1 MISVRD
7 KMVAG
12 DRWQVSGNTFFRGMA
27 SLFVILYSFFS
38 ISISAQDTKI
48 PPPPD
53 LPRLV
58 SDMAGMLT
66 YDDTRTLE
74 RKLEA
79 YNDSTS
85 TQIAVVI
92 VPTLNGE
99 DIAQYA
105 TELGAKWGIGEKGK
119 DNGVLMVISQG
130 DHKIFIAT
138 GRGVEANLPDII
150 AKRIV
155 DHVITPQ
162 FKAGHYY
169 AGINAATDEMIAR
182 LSGQFVNDN
191 PKDDTGG
198 SGSGAKWIALI
209 IVIIFLLIIFFG
221 GGRGG
226 QTYGG
231 GGSFLPWFL
240 LGTLMGGGGGGGG
253 GGDDDGGG
261 GGGFGGFGG
270 GDFGGGG
277 AGGSW

>member
-1 MISVRD
+1 
-7 KMVAG
+7 
-12 DRWQVSGNTFFRGMA
+12 
-27 SLFVILYSFFS
+27 
-38 ISISAQDTKI
+38 
-48 PPPPD
+48 
-53 LPRLV
+53 
-58 SDMAGMLT
+58 MLT
-66 YDDTRTLE
+66 YDDARALE

-119 DNGVLMVISQG
+119 DNGVLLVISQG
-130 DHKIFIAT
+130 DHQVFIAT

-150 AKRIV
+150 VKRII

-169 AGINAATDEMIAR
+169 AGINAATDEIIAR

-191 PKDDTGG
+191 TDKSAGN
-198 SGSGAKWIALI
+198 ARWIALV
-209 IVIIFLLIIFFG
+209 IVVIFLLLMIWG

-231 GGSFLPWFL
+231 GGSILPWFFLGGL
-240 LGTLMGGGGGGGG
+240 LGGGSGGVGGFNGGYGDSGGGS
-253 GGDDDGGG
+253 DGG